1 MTAHIDDLDSL
12 VIFRSASVRPIHWS
26 FVRPLSKTVLS
37 RRVRS
42 LWAPCSIRLNSWES
56 PVIKADSL
64 KIFLGV
70 NPTFFAVNAD
80 LDPDIR
86 PNAQIDSTL

>member
-1 MTAHIDDLDSL
+1 MGTLL
-12 VIFRSASVRPIHWS
+12 NMLEIH
-26 FVRPLSKTVLS
+26 
-37 RRVRS
+37 
-42 LWAPCSIRLNSWES
+42 SWES
-56 PVIKADSL
+56 AAIEADGL

-80 LDPDIR
+80 LDPNIR